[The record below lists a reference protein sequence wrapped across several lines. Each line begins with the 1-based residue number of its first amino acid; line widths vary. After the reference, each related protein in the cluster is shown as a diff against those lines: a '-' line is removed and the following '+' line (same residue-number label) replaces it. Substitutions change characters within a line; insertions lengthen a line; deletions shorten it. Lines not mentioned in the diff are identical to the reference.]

1 MKKILLLSVILL
13 ISIMPVN
20 AETLQVQALSE
31 FNTENPPASIEVKAV
46 SDMDLDEELLIMDGY
61 ILKGNLVD
69 VVSPKRLK
77 RDATFSIVLT
87 EYTDNNG
94 QKHIIPPD
102 GKQFKGKFTTKFDY
116 KHAAKTAALSVGNFF
131 LKGLSIGYAAVEGAV
146 KNEEGNR
153 VKSSAMSVYESTP
166 VSYVE
171 KGEDIVILKDQVF
184 YLKFKLKDDDKD
196 KNQEISA
203 AAAPEKLPDNP
214 DAGLLQENT
223 AFQEKA
229 IEETA
234 SEPESI
240 SKEEKERRMNLKAPL
255 PGEEYGVTIEDLQ
268 AEVLNMPA
276 KQEEVA
282 FRFGRSDAKK
292 QTEFEDSTPS
302 ESSKELLQP
311 AQSMPAPEQEKNIE
325 EKAGPQ
331 PALLESKPVSDT
343 EKSAPAES
351 LPAEQAPVSDEKTEA
366 ASPSSTGREFSNV
379 EEFRPQSKILK
390 LRKNSKTNRLQP
402 VEDSMP
408 AEEENMK
415 ETVQPENS
423 EPQASE
429 NSTEVQTILTSPN
442 AGQQAEVP
450 VKDNLPAL
458 QEHPSA
464 SSESEQVQTLPDS
477 EQKQIESPEKIDN
490 EQYTIPAK
498 SFNQTSDT
506 NTNIQNNNNVA
517 AKPLKRHS
525 ADSFENLV
533 PELPAASETP
543 LAPLE
548 LPDTY

>member
-1 MKKILLLSVILL
+1 
-13 ISIMPVN
+13 
-20 AETLQVQALSE
+20 
-31 FNTENPPASIEVKAV
+31 
-46 SDMDLDEELLIMDGY
+46 
-61 ILKGNLVD
+61 
-69 VVSPKRLK
+69 
-77 RDATFSIVLT
+77 
-87 EYTDNNG
+87 
-94 QKHIIPPD
+94 
-102 GKQFKGKFTTKFDY
+102 
-116 KHAAKTAALSVGNFF
+116 
-131 LKGLSIGYAAVEGAV
+131 
-146 KNEEGNR
+146 
-153 VKSSAMSVYESTP
+153 
-166 VSYVE
+166 
-171 KGEDIVILKDQVF
+171 
-184 YLKFKLKDDDKD
+184 
-196 KNQEISA
+196 
-203 AAAPEKLPDNP
+203 
-214 DAGLLQENT
+214 
-223 AFQEKA
+223 
-229 IEETA
+229 
-234 SEPESI
+234 
-240 SKEEKERRMNLKAPL
+240 MNLKAPL

-366 ASPSSTGREFSNV
+366 ASPSSMGREFSNV

-408 AEEENMK
+408 AEEENIK

>member
-1 MKKILLLSVILL
+1 MKKILLLSGILL
-13 ISIMPVN
+13 ISVMPVN

-166 VSYVE
+166 ISYVE
-171 KGEDIVILKDQVF
+171 KGTDIVILKDQVF
-184 YLKFKLKDDDKD
+184 CLKFKLKDEKE
-196 KNQEISA
+196 KNSEDTISIE
-203 AAAPEKLPDNP
+203 PEKLPDN
-214 DAGLLQENT
+214 AEVKLQQENT
-223 AFQEKA
+223 AFQDKTT
-229 IEETA
+229 EEL
-234 SEPESI
+234 EPEPI
-240 SKEEKERRMNLKAPL
+240 SQEEKERRMNLKAPL

-408 AEEENMK
+408 AEQENMK

>member
-94 QKHIIPPD
+94 QRHIIPPD

-166 VSYVE
+166 ISYVE
-171 KGEDIVILKDQVF
+171 KGTDIVILKDQVF
-184 YLKFKLKDDDKD
+184 CLKFKLKDEKE
-196 KNQEISA
+196 KNSEDTISIE
-203 AAAPEKLPDNP
+203 PEKLPDN
-214 DAGLLQENT
+214 AEVKLQQENT
-223 AFQEKA
+223 AFQDKTT
-229 IEETA
+229 EEL
-234 SEPESI
+234 EPEPI
-240 SKEEKERRMNLKAPL
+240 SQEEKERRMNLKAPL

-402 VEDSMP
+402 VEDSMA
-408 AEEENMK
+408 AEEENIK

>member
-94 QKHIIPPD
+94 QRHIIPPD

-166 VSYVE
+166 ISYVE
-171 KGEDIVILKDQVF
+171 KGTDIVILKDQVF
-184 YLKFKLKDDDKD
+184 CLKFKLKDEKE
-196 KNQEISA
+196 KNSEDTISIE
-203 AAAPEKLPDNP
+203 PEKLPDN
-214 DAGLLQENT
+214 AEVKLQQENT
-223 AFQEKA
+223 AFQDKTT
-229 IEETA
+229 EEL
-234 SEPESI
+234 EPEPI
-240 SKEEKERRMNLKAPL
+240 SQEEKERRMNLKAPL

-415 ETVQPENS
+415 ETVQPVNS

-458 QEHPSA
+458 QEQPSA
-464 SSESEQVQTLPDS
+464 SLESEQVQTLPDS

>member
-13 ISIMPVN
+13 ISVMPVN

-166 VSYVE
+166 ISYVE
-171 KGEDIVILKDQVF
+171 KGTDIVILKDQVF
-184 YLKFKLKDDDKD
+184 CLKFKLKDEKE
-196 KNQEISA
+196 KNSEDTISIE
-203 AAAPEKLPDNP
+203 PEKLPDN
-214 DAGLLQENT
+214 AEVKLQQENT
-223 AFQEKA
+223 AFQDKTT
-229 IEETA
+229 EEL
-234 SEPESI
+234 EPEPI
-240 SKEEKERRMNLKAPL
+240 SQEEKERRMNLKAPL